1 MKRIMVLLG
10 IACCA
15 ASAVAAETG
24 PVARGAERSITLPAP
39 AVTLKNGKGMELTR
53 SYCAICHSLD
63 YITTQQK
70 FPKARWQAEV
80 AKMIKVYGAPIN
92 EENAGIIVEYITT
105 AYGKGD
111 GS

>member
-1 MKRIMVLLG
+1 MKPIAVMLI

-15 ASAVAAETG
+15 ASAGAAEKG
-24 PVARGAERSITLPAP
+24 LVIDGSKRSITLPAP
-39 AVTLKNGKGMELTR
+39 TVTLKKGKGMELTR

-80 AKMIKVYGAPIN
+80 AKMVKVYGAPIN
-92 EENAGIIVEYITT
+92 EENARIIVDYITT

-111 GS
+111 RS